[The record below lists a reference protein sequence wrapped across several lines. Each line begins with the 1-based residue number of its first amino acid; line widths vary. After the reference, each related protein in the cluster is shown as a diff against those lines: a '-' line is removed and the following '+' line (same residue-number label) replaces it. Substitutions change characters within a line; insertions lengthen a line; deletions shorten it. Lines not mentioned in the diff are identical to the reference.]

1 MSQNF
6 GDWFNQLG
14 LVTRFS
20 LVAAVGLSAASSLN
34 LVNVSRLLLT
44 SEAVTSFQ
52 LWRFVT
58 ASFFLGNFSFQWL
71 MTIATFVTYVKNNE
85 EHDFKGKTA
94 DLVYMFIVV
103 IAGLSGVGLYFNLYV
118 TSFSF
123 LMALCWIFC
132 KRHPEQQ
139 LTLFGFA
146 FRSAVFPWALMA
158 LHFVMGGGLL
168 ADFLGVVVGH
178 AYVFVKDVLPATH
191 QQRWLETPMWLRRQ
205 FPQPTTR
212 VTSFGAEVH
221 PYDPRFQTGR
231 RGEAAQG
238 GASRGGAHS
247 WGQGRALGSG

>member
-14 LVTRFS
+14 PVTRAS

-34 LVNVSRLLLT
+34 VISVSYLLLT
-44 SEAVTSFQ
+44 SEAVTSLQ
-52 LWRFVT
+52 VWRFAT
-58 ASFFLGNFSFQWL
+58 AAFFLGNFSFQWL
-71 MTIATFVTYVKNNE
+71 MSIAMFVTYVKHNE

-94 DLVYMFIVV
+94 DLVYMFLIV
-103 IAGLSGVGLYFNLYV
+103 IAALSGVGLYFNLYV

-146 FRSAVFPWALMA
+146 FRSAVFPWALLA
-158 LHFVMGGGLL
+158 LHFVMGGGLM
-168 ADFLGVVVGH
+168 ADILGIVAGH
-178 AYVFVKDVLPATH
+178 AYIFLKDVLPVTH
-191 QQRWLETPMWLRRQ
+191 NQRWVETPLWLKRQ
-205 FPQPTTR
+205 FPQPSTR

-231 RGEAAQG
+231 RNDASQSSG
-238 GASRGGAHS
+238 GSSGSHR
-247 WGQGRALGSG
+247 WGQGRTLGSN

>member
-14 LVTRFS
+14 LVTRVS

-34 LVNVSRLLLT
+34 LMSASKFILT
-44 SEAVTSFQ
+44 SEAITSLQ
-52 LWRFVT
+52 VWRFAT
-58 ASFFLGNFSFQWL
+58 AAFFLGNFSFQWL
-71 MTIATFVTYVKNNE
+71 MTIATFVTYVKNSE

-94 DLVYMFIVV
+94 DMVYMMLVV
-103 IAGLSGVGLYFNLYV
+103 IGALSAVGLYFNLYV
-118 TSFSF
+118 TSFSL
-123 LMALCWIFC
+123 LMSLCWIFC

-168 ADFLGVVVGH
+168 ADFLGVLIGH
-178 AYVFVKDVLPATH
+178 AYVFMKDVLPVTH
-191 QQRWLETPMWLRRQ
+191 QRRWLETPRWLLRQ
-205 FPQPTTR
+205 FPQPTSR

-221 PYDPRFQTGR
+221 PYDPRFQTGQR
-231 RGEAAQG
+231 SEAAAQN
-238 GASRGGAHS
+238 RGGSHS
-247 WGQGRALGSG
+247 WGKGRTLGSN

>member
-6 GDWFNQLG
+6 GDWFNHLG
-14 LVTRFS
+14 LVTRVS
-20 LVAAVGLSAASSLN
+20 LVAAVGLSAVSTLN
-34 LVNVSRLLLT
+34 IIDPVQLILT
-44 SEAVTSFQ
+44 SKAVTSLQ
-52 LWRFVT
+52 VWRFAT
-58 ASFFLGNFSFQWL
+58 SAFFLGNFSFPWL

-85 EHDFKGKTA
+85 EYDFKDKTA
-94 DLVYMFIVV
+94 DLVYMFLVV
-103 IAGLSGVGLYFNLYV
+103 IAALSAVGLYFNLYV

-139 LTLFGFA
+139 LELFGFA

-158 LHFVMGGGLL
+158 LHFVMGGGLM

-178 AYVFVKDVLPATH
+178 AYLFFKDVLPVTH
-191 QQRWLETPMWLRRQ
+191 QQRWLETPLWLKRQ

-221 PYDPRFQTGR
+221 PYDSRFQAGR
-231 RGEAAQG
+231 RNAAPQSG
-238 GASRGGAHS
+238 GSHN
-247 WGQGRALGSG
+247 WGSGRALGSS